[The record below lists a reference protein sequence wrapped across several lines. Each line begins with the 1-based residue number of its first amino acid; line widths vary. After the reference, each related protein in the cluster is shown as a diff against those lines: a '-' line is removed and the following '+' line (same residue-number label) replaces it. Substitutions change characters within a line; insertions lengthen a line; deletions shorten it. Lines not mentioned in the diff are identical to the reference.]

1 MIGSTKESF
10 IKKYI
15 KHTSQTITAR
25 KIRVELEG
33 MSKWHKIIGSTP
45 QPWFDVDRLHLEI
58 IRDFVSEKIYH
69 GNPPA
74 LATITRTYT
83 PLEKKIYLEEIQ
95 K

>member
-45 QPWFDVDRLHLEI
+45 PPWFDVDALNYEI
-58 IRDFVSEKIYH
+58 FIAREKT
-69 GNPPA
+69 P
-74 LATITRTYT
+74 RTK
-83 PLEKKIYLEEIQ
+83 PDLEKKIYLEEIQ